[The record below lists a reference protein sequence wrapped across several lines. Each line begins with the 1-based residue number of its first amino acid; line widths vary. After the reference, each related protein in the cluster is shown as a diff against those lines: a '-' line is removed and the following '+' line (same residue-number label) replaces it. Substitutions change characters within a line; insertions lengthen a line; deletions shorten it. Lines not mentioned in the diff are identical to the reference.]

1 MRIRNAALALLCIL
15 ALWAPATQSFA
26 QAYPTKM
33 IKLTVPFPAGGAAD
47 VLVRLLTKHMS
58 EDLGQQ
64 FLVENKPGA
73 GGALAFEEVARAAPD
88 GYSLIWTSAGFPV
101 MAATVEKLNFNPAK
115 DFVHISQATENSFV
129 LVINPSL
136 PAKSV
141 KELIALAKEK
151 PNTLNFAHNGT
162 GTLSRLAVIL
172 FKMQAGI
179 EIGDVSYRGDN
190 FSVADVIAGHV
201 HGMFSNAPVA
211 LPHVADGR
219 LRALAVTAAKRSSSA
234 PELPTMIEAGLP
246 DFAPTVWQGL
256 SGPAGL
262 PRPIIDRLHA
272 SVKKALATPDFVA
285 RAKTLGV
292 DIIGSSPDEY
302 QALVLKELTVWADV
316 VKRSTVASK

>member
-1 MRIRNAALALLCIL
+1 
-15 ALWAPATQSFA
+15 
-26 QAYPTKM
+26 
-33 IKLTVPFPAGGAAD
+33 
-47 VLVRLLTKHMS
+47 
-58 EDLGQQ
+58 
-64 FLVENKPGA
+64 
-73 GGALAFEEVARAAPD
+73 
-88 GYSLIWTSAGFPV
+88 
-101 MAATVEKLNFNPAK
+101 MAATVEKLNFTAAK
-115 DFVHISQATENSFV
+115 DFTHITQATENSFV

-211 LPHVADGR
+211 LPHVGDGR
-219 LRALAVTAAKRSSSA
+219 LRALAVTSSKRSASA
-234 PELPTMIEAGLP
+234 PDLPTMVEAGVP
-246 DFAPTVWQGL
+246 DFAPVVWQGL

-262 PRPIIDRLHA
+262 PRPIVDRLNA
-272 SVKKALATPDFVA
+272 SVKKALATPEFTA
-285 RAKTLGV
+285 RAKALGL
-292 DIIGSSPDEY
+292 DIVGSSPDEY
-302 QALVLKELTVWADV
+302 QALVLKELDVWATV
-316 VKRSTVASK
+316 VKRSSVASK